1 MIEFCYDPVGIAYF
15 IDSHNLGARSQMD
28 LLERI
33 YSKDA
38 AFLRPDYRDD
48 KKRLFSD
55 TLYWVNYLVDKVTL
69 DAEYPA
75 IEKDF
80 RQMGREISRE
90 GFLLSDYA
98 NVDLFFMS
106 MRLQIRFTG
115 IQNYVRKKM
124 RTVLKSYGY
133 KRRTAALMEHM
144 RDCMM
149 FYHIQTYLSG
159 EQECDIREINLD
171 DMITFR
177 LI

>member
-1 MIEFCYDPVGIAYF
+1 MIEFCYDPVSIAYF
-15 IDSHNLGARSQMD
+15 IDSRNLGTRSQME

-33 YSKDA
+33 RSEDA
-38 AFLRPDYRDD
+38 AFLLPDYRDD
-48 KKRLFSD
+48 KKRFFSD

-80 RQMGREISRE
+80 QQMGGEINRK

-124 RTVLKSYGY
+124 RTVLKAYGY
-133 KRRTAALMEHM
+133 KRRTAALMERM

-159 EQECDIREINLD
+159 ERECDIREISLD

-177 LI
+177 II

>member
-1 MIEFCYDPVGIAYF
+1 MIEFCYDPVSIAYF
-15 IDSHNLGARSQMD
+15 IDSRNLGTRSQME

-33 YSKDA
+33 RSEDA
-38 AFLRPDYRDD
+38 AFLLPDYRDD
-48 KKRLFSD
+48 KKRFFSD

-159 EQECDIREINLD
+159 ERECDIREINLD